1 MWDRIVSLFSLLW
14 SFWEKLDESTKKAI
28 IEVIVKAFEP
38 VFRKQYKDSRDP
50 EFKV

>member
-1 MWDRIVSLFSLLW
+1 MLEKIVSIFSMLW
-14 SFWEKLDESTKKAI
+14 SFWEKLDEKTKSSIIEAI
-28 IEVIVKAFEP
+28 IKAFEP